1 MCVQCSFRNPD
12 CFADTCGSYFHS
24 GSLLSTVTNRLLTGL
39 KLFRVLAVPQIQSNK
54 HKNGFPFLS
63 QSSMLESYHVLPCLT
78 MSYHVLPCLTM
89 SYPHFQRDTAPE
101 GPVSPSSFPLHTSS
115 DQLSGDRLGWPWEI
129 LGISMICKCTV
140 KTCHFCGWFFHRG
153 SSNMSIPIIEIP
165 GFDDRMTINLYCRP
179 GPWHVK
185 IRCPVMS
192 VSTCCKGGCLP
203 VYTVLPFR
211 TSELQS
217 YLELFNVIYDW
228 WYPVPSCSDPNSSLC
243 FLGPKSPNFVAQF
256 LLGVQMN

>member
-78 MSYHVLPCLTM
+78 MSY
-89 SYPHFQRDTAPE
+89 PHFQRDTARKVQCLQVLFRCIPAATSLAVIAWA
-101 GPVSPSSFPLHTSS
+101 GPGKSWGYPWSANVPSKHVT
-115 DQLSGDRLGWPWEI
+115 
-129 LGISMICKCTV
+129 
-140 KTCHFCGWFFHRG
+140 FCGWFFHRG

-165 GFDDRMTINLYCRP
+165 RVWWPDDYKPIL
-179 GPWHVK
+179 
-185 IRCPVMS
+185 
-192 VSTCCKGGCLP
+192 
-203 VYTVLPFR
+203 
-211 TSELQS
+211 
-217 YLELFNVIYDW
+217 
-228 WYPVPSCSDPNSSLC
+228 
-243 FLGPKSPNFVAQF
+243 
-256 LLGVQMN
+256 